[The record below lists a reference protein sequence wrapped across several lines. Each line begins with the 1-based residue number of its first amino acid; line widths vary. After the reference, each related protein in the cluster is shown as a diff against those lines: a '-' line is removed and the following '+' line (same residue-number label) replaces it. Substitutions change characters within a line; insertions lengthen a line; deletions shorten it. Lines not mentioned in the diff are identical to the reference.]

1 MKQTFEEFLVN
12 TFTEEAEVKL
22 SDKLFDVK
30 FEIWLQKTDLDLFI
44 AYVEKWHAERML
56 VITNEVINK

>member
-22 SDKLFDVK
+22 SDKLFDIK
-30 FEIWLQKTDLDLFI
+30 FEIWLQKTDLDLLI
-44 AYVEKWHAERML
+44 AYAEKWHSVQML